1 MIFDEPKIEPLFQ
14 VLGRRHTR
22 HSSSYKTKGP
32 AFAGEDILI
41 YFIKD
46 YRYLGEYLTGWR
58 FANAKH
64 SSDTDH
70 PPRNTWP
77 TTPVWHVRSD

>member
-1 MIFDEPKIEPLFQ
+1 MSPCFRPGVEGTL
-14 VLGRRHTR
+14 T
-22 HSSSYKTKGP
+22 KTKGL

-41 YFIKD
+41 YFIND
-46 YRYLGEYLTGWR
+46 YLAGWR
-58 FANAKH
+58 FPNAKH

-77 TTPVWHVRSD
+77 TTPVWHVSSD